1 MAGLFSRIFRM
12 GQAEAHSM
20 VDKLEDPIKMTEQ
33 GIRELKKDLTESM
46 QSLAQV
52 KGIVI
57 RMRNDAENKKK
68 LAADYESKAMALLQK
83 GQGGSLDPAEA
94 ERLATE
100 ALSRKETAAKEAVR
114 LSTEMTAQ
122 EGMSNQLQKNVDK
135 LRTTIQRYENDL
147 ITLRARSKTAAATK
161 KLNAQIAKVDTG
173 GTIAM
178 LEKMRSKVEEDESL
192 AKAYG
197 EIADTSTS
205 VDDEITKALGTGS
218 NLPAVSDSLA
228 ALKAKMKIS

>member
-1 MAGLFSRIFRM
+1 MAGLFSRIFQL
-12 GQAEAHSM
+12 GKSEAHSL
-20 VDKLEDPIKMTEQ
+20 VDKIEDPIKMTEQ
-33 GIRELKKDLTESM
+33 GIRELKKDLTGSM

-57 RMRNDAENKKK
+57 RMRNDSDNKKK
-68 LAADYESKAMALLQK
+68 LAADYEHKAMALLQK
-83 GQGGSLDPAEA
+83 GQSGILDAAEA

-100 ALSRKETAAKEAVR
+100 ALGRKETAAQEVVR
-114 LSTEMTAQ
+114 LSKELAAQ
-122 EGMSNQLQKNVDK
+122 DNMANQLQKNVNK

-147 ITLRARSKTAAATK
+147 ITLRARAKTASATK
-161 KLNAQIAKVDTG
+161 KLNAQIAQVDSG

-178 LEKMRSKVEEDESL
+178 LEKMRAKVEEDESL

-218 NLPAVSDSLA
+218 NLPQASDSLA
-228 ALKAKMKIS
+228 ALKAKMNIS

>member
-1 MAGLFSRIFRM
+1 MAGLFSRIFQL
-12 GQAEAHSM
+12 GKSEAHSL
-20 VDKLEDPIKMTEQ
+20 VDKIEDPIKMTEQ
-33 GIRELKKDLTESM
+33 GIRDLKKDLTSSM
-46 QSLAQV
+46 QGLAQV

-57 RMRNDAENKKK
+57 RMRNDSGNKKK

-83 GQGGSLDPAEA
+83 GQSGSLDAAEA

-100 ALSRKETAAKEAVR
+100 ALGRKETAAQEVVR
-114 LSTEMTAQ
+114 LSQELIAQ
-122 EGMSNQLQKNVDK
+122 EGMSNQLQRNVEK

-147 ITLRARSKTAAATK
+147 ITLRARAKTAAATK
-161 KLNAQIAKVDTG
+161 KLNAQIAQVDSG

-205 VDDEITKALGTGS
+205 VDDEINKALGTGS
-218 NLPAVSDSLA
+218 NLPQVSDSLA
-228 ALKAKMKIS
+228 ALKAKMNIS

>member
-1 MAGLFSRIFRM
+1 MAGLFSRIFQL
-12 GQAEAHSM
+12 GKSEVHSL
-20 VDKLEDPIKMTEQ
+20 VDKIEDPIKMTEQ
-33 GIRELKKDLTESM
+33 GIRDLKKDLTSSM
-46 QSLAQV
+46 QGLAQV

-57 RMRNDAENKKK
+57 RMRNDSENKKK

-83 GQGGSLDPAEA
+83 GQSGSLDAAEA

-100 ALSRKETAAKEAVR
+100 ALGRKETAAQEAVR
-114 LSTEMTAQ
+114 LSQELIAQ
-122 EGMSNQLQKNVDK
+122 EGMSNSLQRNVEK

-147 ITLRARSKTAAATK
+147 ITLRARAKTAAATK
-161 KLNAQIAKVDTG
+161 KLNAQIAQVDSG

-178 LEKMRSKVEEDESL
+178 LEKMRAKVEEDESL

-205 VDDEITKALGTGS
+205 VDDEINKALGTGA
-218 NLPAVSDSLA
+218 NLPQVSDSLA

>member
-12 GQAEAHSM
+12 GQAEAHSL
-20 VDKLEDPIKMTEQ
+20 VDRIEDPIRMTEQ
-33 GIRELKKDLTESM
+33 GVRELKKDLTASM

-68 LAADYESKAMALLQK
+68 LAADYESKAMSLLQK
-83 GQGGSLDPAEA
+83 GQGGGLDPAEA

-114 LSTEMTAQ
+114 LSAEMTGQ
-122 EGMSNQLQKNVDK
+122 ENMSNQLQKNVEK
-135 LRTTIQRYENDL
+135 LRSTIQRYENDL
-147 ITLRARSKTAAATK
+147 VTLRARAKTAAATK
-161 KLNAQIAKVDTG
+161 KLNAQIAQVDAG

-178 LEKMRSKVEEDESL
+178 LEKMRAKVEEDESL
-192 AKAYG
+192 ANAYG
-197 EIADTSTS
+197 EIADTNSS
-205 VDDEITKALGTGS
+205 VDDEITKALGPGS
-218 NLPAVSDSLA
+218 QLPATSDSLA